1 MFGELVRPSVES
13 PRRSRV
19 EVHANG
25 ESDRVERRWEV
36 KRYESGAWMG
46 EKGVGLKWGER
57 QRERERNRSPQSQE
71 ARSGQT
77 TKNSKKKNHATDLP
91 LPTACPCNRDAI
103 CERVRRTFHPGHTP
117 RHCWRRRCPPRRRRR
132 LLPTCVF
139 PLRAVPEARGI
150 PRRRNTAISVRWT
163 HKTEKWRPSAGAPGR
178 EISQMRSRKR
188 SLRSP
193 RERQKEGGREERV
206 RAK

>member
-1 MFGELVRPSVES
+1 MFGELVWPSVES

-36 KRYESGAWMG
+36 KRYKSGAWMG

-57 QRERERNRSPQSQE
+57 QRETEREIGRLKVRKR
-71 ARSGQT
+71 ALGKRR
-77 TKNSKKKNHATDLP
+77 KIKKKNHATDLL
-91 LPTACPCNRDAI
+91 LPMACPCNRDAI

-193 RERQKEGGREERV
+193 RERQKEGGREGRV
-206 RAK
+206 RVK